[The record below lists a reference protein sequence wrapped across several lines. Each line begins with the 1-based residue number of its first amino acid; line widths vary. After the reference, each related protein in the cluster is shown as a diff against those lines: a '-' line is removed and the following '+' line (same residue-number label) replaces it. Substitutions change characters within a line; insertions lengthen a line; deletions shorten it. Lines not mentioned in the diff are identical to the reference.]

1 MRLLRYDRR
10 TMKDCYVCGRPGAAT
25 RDHVIPES
33 FFPTPKPSNL
43 ITLPAHYSCH
53 NRLGEEYVRAIL
65 AGLAESKPAMQLNE
79 GPAGRAL
86 RRNEPL
92 KRDLRASMIRRIELR
107 SPAGLIVGHAPGIR
121 LDTGRFYPLMEKIV
135 RGLYTHHRGDVLPLD
150 VRFNW
155 AINEALVAGRA
166 ALFQAAAS
174 GRDFPG
180 VLEYRYGVAS
190 DEKTVM
196 TIWWLR
202 FYGGATFRCVTQ
214 HES

>member
-1 MRLLRYDRR
+1 MPG
-10 TMKDCYVCGRPGAAT
+10 MPACYICGRSGADT
-25 RDHVIPES
+25 QDHVIPQS
-33 FFPTPKPSNL
+33 FFPRPRPTTL

-53 NRLGEEYVRAIL
+53 NRLGEEYVR

-107 SPAGLIVGHAPGIR
+107 SPAGLIVEHAPGVR
-121 LDTGRFYPLMEKIV
+121 LDTARFYPLMEKIV
-135 RGLYTHHRGDVLPLD
+135 RGLYTHHRDKILPVD

-155 AINEALVAGRA
+155 AINEALVGGKA
-166 ALFQAAAS
+166 ALFEEA
-174 GRDFPG
+174 GIGLVFPG
-180 VLEYRYGVAS
+180 VLEYRYGVAT
-190 DEKTVM
+190 DGKTVT

-202 FYGGATFRCVTQ
+202 FYGGTAFRCITQ

>member
-1 MRLLRYDRR
+1 MRYDCPA
-10 TMKDCYVCGRPGAAT
+10 MEDCYVCGRPGADT

-53 NRLGEEYVRAIL
+53 NRLGEEYVRSIL

-121 LDTGRFYPLMEKIV
+121 LETGRFYPLMEKIV
-135 RGLYTHHRGDVLPLD
+135 RGLYTHHRGNILPVN

-155 AINEALVAGRA
+155 AINEALVGGRA

-174 GRDFPG
+174 GRDFPR

>member
-1 MRLLRYDRR
+1 MRYDCPA
-10 TMKDCYVCGRPGAAT
+10 MEDCYVCGRPGADT

-33 FFPTPKPSNL
+33 FFPTPKPNNL

-53 NRLGEEYVRAIL
+53 DRLGEEYVRSIL

-92 KRDLRASMIRRIELR
+92 KRDLRASMIRRI
-107 SPAGLIVGHAPGIR
+107 V
-121 LDTGRFYPLMEKIV
+121 
-135 RGLYTHHRGDVLPLD
+135 HHRGNILPVN

-155 AINEALVAGRA
+155 AINEALVGGRA

-214 HES
+214 QES

>member
-1 MRLLRYDRR
+1 VRLLRCYDRR
-10 TMKDCYVCGRPGAAT
+10 AMKDCYICGRPGAAT

-65 AGLAESKPAMQLNE
+65 AGLAESKPAMRLNE

-107 SPAGLIVGHAPGIR
+107 SPASPGGCRSSRRGTRPSTSWPSTSGAAPWLEPRIEIKSSPVHR
-121 LDTGRFYPLMEKIV
+121 T
-135 RGLYTHHRGDVLPLD
+135 GLYAVQP
-150 VRFNW
+150 
-155 AINEALVAGRA
+155 IRA
-166 ALFQAAAS
+166 
-174 GRDFPG
+174 
-180 VLEYRYGVAS
+180 
-190 DEKTVM
+190 
-196 TIWWLR
+196 
-202 FYGGATFRCVTQ
+202 
-214 HES
+214 